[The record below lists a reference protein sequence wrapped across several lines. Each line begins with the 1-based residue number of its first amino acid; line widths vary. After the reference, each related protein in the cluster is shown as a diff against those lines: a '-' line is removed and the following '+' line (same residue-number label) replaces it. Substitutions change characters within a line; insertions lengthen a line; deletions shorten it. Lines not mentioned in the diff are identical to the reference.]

1 VKFRGKELPTPAVIT
16 GVAGVLW
23 LGSFGLRA
31 IKPDL
36 AIGPAADTLM
46 GTCVAWYAKTRLS
59 SGGQDDLLS
68 QVLTTSVL
76 PFVSTAHADTDTPAP
91 GSPAP
96 YTPKP
101 TTYNPPP
108 YTLPRP
114 STPPAPKPGGLPWS

>member
-1 VKFRGKELPTPAVIT
+1 MKFRGKELPTPAVIT
-16 GVAGVLW
+16 GAAGLLW

-31 IKPDL
+31 IKPDM

-46 GTCVAWYAKTRLS
+46 ATCVAWFAKTRLAKN
-59 SGGQDDLLS
+59 GQDDLLS

-76 PFVSTAHADTDTPAP
+76 PFVSSAHADPDTP

-108 YTLPRP
+108 YTPPRP
-114 STPPAPKPGGLPWS
+114 STPPPAPRPGGLPWT

>member
-1 VKFRGKELPTPAVIT
+1 MKFRGKELPTPAVIT
-16 GVAGVLW
+16 GVAGLLW

-59 SGGQDDLLS
+59 SNGKDDLLS
-68 QVLTTSVL
+68 EVLTTSVL
-76 PFVSTAHADTDTPAP
+76 PFVSTAHTDTPAAP

-101 TTYNPPP
+101 TTYTPPP
-108 YTLPRP
+108 YTPPRP
-114 STPPAPKPGGLPWS
+114 STPPPAPRPGGLPWT

>member
-1 VKFRGKELPTPAVIT
+1 VKFRGKELPLPAVIT
-16 GVAGVLW
+16 GAAGVLW

-46 GTCVAWYAKTRLS
+46 ATCVAWLAKTRLAKN
-59 SGGQDDLLS
+59 GQDDLLS

-91 GSPAP
+91 ASPAP

-108 YTLPRP
+108 YTPPRP

>member
-1 VKFRGKELPTPAVIT
+1 MKFRGKELPTPAVIT
-16 GVAGVLW
+16 GAAGLLW

-31 IKPDL
+31 IKPDM

-46 GTCVAWYAKTRLS
+46 ATCVAWFAKTRLAKN
-59 SGGQDDLLS
+59 GQDDLLS

-76 PFVSTAHADTDTPAP
+76 PFVSSAHADPDTPAP

-101 TTYNPPP
+101 TTYPP
-108 YTLPRP
+108 YTPPRP
-114 STPPAPKPGGLPWS
+114 STPPPAPKPGGLPWT

>member
-1 VKFRGKELPTPAVIT
+1 MPAVIT
-16 GVAGVLW
+16 GAAGVLW

-36 AIGPAADTLM
+36 AIGPAADTLLA
-46 GTCVAWYAKTRLS
+46 TCVAWYAKTRLS
-59 SGGQDDLLS
+59 SNGKDDLLS
-68 QVLTTSVL
+68 EVLTTSVL

-108 YTLPRP
+108 YTPPRP

>member
-1 VKFRGKELPTPAVIT
+1 MPAVIT
-16 GVAGVLW
+16 GAAGLLW

-31 IKPDL
+31 IKPDI

-46 GTCVAWYAKTRLS
+46 ATCVAWFAKTRLAKN
-59 SGGQDDLLS
+59 GQDDLLS

-76 PFVSTAHADTDTPAP
+76 PFVSSAHADTPAP

-101 TTYNPPP
+101 TTYPP
-108 YTLPRP
+108 YTPPRP
-114 STPPAPKPGGLPWS
+114 STPPPKPTPGGLPWS